1 MLECNGYISRL
12 FLFLLIKKYMSEPW
26 AVLYPP
32 SAALIVVVIRVSSKV
47 TDFLPPPPS
56 PTTLPHDST
65 HPRDSLS
72 VVRHSYESYGSRT
85 GGSRG
90 GRLTPTARFQSYD
103 SVRDAS
109 AAWRADSGAFSDCS
123 DLVGSDRPA
132 SQIFRSILALIR

>member
-1 MLECNGYISRL
+1 VGVNLGRSTQGELTLNPKPR
-12 FLFLLIKKYMSEPW
+12 
-26 AVLYPP
+26 VLDPNP
-32 SAALIVVVIRVSSKV
+32 RGLVIVVVRRVSSKL
-47 TDFLPPPPS
+47 TDFVPPPPS
-56 PTTLPHDST
+56 STTPPHDST

-85 GGSRG
+85 GGYKG
-90 GRLTPTARFQSYD
+90 VRLTPTTRFQSYE

-109 AAWRADSGAFSDCS
+109 AAWRADSGAVSDCS